1 MADQYISV
9 DRRADGV
16 AVVRLDRPKANALSR
31 ALLVQLEEAATE
43 LAAGPPGAVVLW
55 GGDRIFAAGADIGEF
70 GGPEEAKALNAQ
82 FRRSLDAVAA
92 IPRAVVAAVA
102 GYALGGGC
110 ELACACDLR
119 VVADTARLGQPE
131 VLLGIIPGAGGT
143 QRLARLIG
151 PSRAKDLV
159 LTGRQVEAGE
169 ALQMGLADR
178 IVPAEQLFVAAM
190 ELATTLAAGAV
201 VAQGMAKR
209 AIDAGLDR
217 SLDDGLDIE
226 GELFVQVF
234 ETADARHG
242 IESFRRQG
250 PGKAQFEGR

>member
-1 MADQYISV
+1 MADRYISV

-16 AVVRLDRPKANALSR
+16 AVVRLDRPKANALSL

-43 LAAGPPGAVVLW
+43 LSADPPGAVVLW
-55 GGDRIFAAGADIGEF
+55 GGDRIFAAGADVGEF
-70 GGPEEAKALNAQ
+70 GGPEEARVINAQ
-82 FRRSLDAVAA
+82 FRRSFDAVAA
-92 IPRAVVAAVA
+92 IPRAVIAAVA

-119 VVADTARLGQPE
+119 IVADTARLGQPE
-131 VLLGIIPGAGGT
+131 VSLGIIPGAGGT
-143 QRLARLIG
+143 QRLARLVG

-159 LTGRQVEAGE
+159 LTGRPVDAGE
-169 ALQMGLADR
+169 ALQIGLADR
-178 IVPAEQLFVAAM
+178 IVPAEQLFVAAV

-217 SLDDGLDIE
+217 SLADGLDIE

-234 ETADARHG
+234 ETADARTG
-242 IESFRRQG
+242 VESFRRQG
-250 PGKAQFEGR
+250 PGKAQFQGR

>member
-1 MADQYISV
+1 VADQFVSV
-9 DRRADGV
+9 DRRDTGV
-16 AVVRLDRPKANALSR
+16 AVLRLDRPKANALSL

-43 LAAGPPGAVVLW
+43 LGADPPGAVVVW

-70 GGPEEAKALNAQ
+70 GGPEEARVLNAQ
-82 FRRSLDAVAA
+82 FRRSFAAVAA
-92 IPRAVVAAVA
+92 IPRAVIAAVA

-119 VVADTARLGQPE
+119 VVADTARMGQPE
-131 VLLGIIPGAGGT
+131 VRLGIIPGAGGT

-159 LTGRQVEAGE
+159 LTGRQVDAGE
-169 ALQMGLADR
+169 ALQIGLADR
-178 IVPAEQLFVAAM
+178 VVPAEGLFGAAM
-190 ELATTLAAGAV
+190 ELATTLASGAV

-217 SLDDGLDIE
+217 SLGDGLDIE

-234 ETADARHG
+234 ETADARSG
-242 IESFRRQG
+242 IDSFRRQG
-250 PGKAQFEGR
+250 PDRAQFQGR